1 MQIVFSL
8 YCKLCDVT
16 PLQVSTPMR
25 LGQQSYLLTSPCYQS
40 PVSVSAMSRLT
51 AHHCLLLL
59 LAGVTGQDCG
69 DCQAVVAGLAG
80 AALTNQS
87 IFWQQDLI
95 TQVGSAVFS

>member
-1 MQIVFSL
+1 
-8 YCKLCDVT
+8 
-16 PLQVSTPMR
+16 MR
-25 LGQQSYLLTSPCYQS
+25 LGQPSYLLTSPCYHPS
-40 PVSVSAMSRLT
+40 PVSVSVMSRLT

-95 TQVGSAVFS
+95 TQVLLFSPQMMSFSQLCPDDLS